1 MLRRSRHGWN
11 HARSTI
17 KASPSSI
24 NSCLSVSKLSGVCGD
39 GGNIH
44 TPKPE
49 NPASEICTLQTTEP
63 WTSYVNSNCAHCAS
77 FRRFYTIL
85 LWDSVHNY
93 PPRFHFMHI
102 PYASKPRRPTKEK
115 MVGSQTSSAK
125 SAWSSLRTK
134 LDTWETRYP
143 IVHLLS
149 PFGTPQKKHSLPLGT
164 ENPKSSAPTIP
175 GETFQEFNTKR
186 KDRKF
191 SIHTWRYQ
199 FFDYKKHFYWY
210 TWYKWYK
217 WYKSCNWYKRYKW
230 QRHHYPETPPA
241 VVSLATHSACSKPAR
256 CGHGSRAAKPW
267 SASAVGRGL
276 FPRSSSYKSDGLF
289 NVDTLT
295 PFPGQFLP
303 NVVYII
309 LVVVNSINCL
319 FLFHYGFLYHWS
331 FSLLLLSLSLQV
343 PLSLIIITVVIISLS
358 LLYKSSAIDNLHC
371 EEMDIKWYEQIHQAH
386 SMSMIPRV

>member
-1 MLRRSRHGWN
+1 MFEPAFCHAHLLRFWSRTNQDIQGQKKGWFFRIITKHSAPLQIHTGFGINFNIRSFPSFIITSTSSIYHQVCKVMLRRSRHGWN

-24 NSCLSVSKLSGVCGD
+24 NTCLSVSKLSGVCGD

-125 SAWSSLRTK
+125 SAWSSLQTK
-134 LDTWETRYP
+134 LDTWETRYQ
-143 IVHLLS
+143 IFAFCHLLAL
-149 PFGTPQKKHSLPLGT
+149 PKKNTPCPWALKIQSHQHQRYLAKLFKNLRQNEKT
-164 ENPKSSAPTIP
+164 ENSQYTL
-175 GETFQEFNTKR
+175 E
-186 KDRKF
+186 D
-191 SIHTWRYQ
+191 Q

-230 QRHHYPETPPA
+230 QRHHYPETLPA

-256 CGHGSRAAKPW
+256 CGHGSRAAKP
-267 SASAVGRGL
+267 
-276 FPRSSSYKSDGLF
+276 
-289 NVDTLT
+289 
-295 PFPGQFLP
+295 
-303 NVVYII
+303 
-309 LVVVNSINCL
+309 
-319 FLFHYGFLYHWS
+319 
-331 FSLLLLSLSLQV
+331 
-343 PLSLIIITVVIISLS
+343 
-358 LLYKSSAIDNLHC
+358 
-371 EEMDIKWYEQIHQAH
+371 
-386 SMSMIPRV
+386 